1 MASTSEIISAMSI
14 QAYSKF
20 TGNFQQQTLFGI
32 REYVNGKL
40 CKMIIGVPREVKA
53 DEYRVALTPDGVRA
67 LETLGHEVL
76 VEKGAGEGT
85 HIPDSEYIEAGAEI
99 VDCDTVWSRSEMI
112 VKVKEPQSTEYSKI
126 KRGQTLFTYFH
137 FAADQ
142 NLTEAMVNSGAT
154 CIAYETVQSN
164 TGGLPL
170 LTPMSEVAGRI
181 SIQEGAKYLEK
192 PMGGRGILLSGVPGT
207 KPATVAIIGAGVVG
221 MNALKI
227 ASGYGAQVYVLDVN
241 LDRLRYIDD
250 VFPKNVITLASNPGT
265 IRKILP
271 EVDLLIG
278 AVYIPGT
285 KAPTIVTREMLK
297 LMKPGSVMVDVS
309 VDQGGCFE
317 TTHPTT
323 HRDPV
328 FNVDGIVHY
337 CVANMPG
344 AVANTSTYALTNAT
358 LPYVT
363 KLAQNK
369 LQALSDDAGFL
380 KGLNVINGNVTYKA
394 IADQF
399 GYPYLDPKTA
409 LMN

>member
-1 MASTSEIISAMSI
+1 
-14 QAYSKF
+14 
-20 TGNFQQQTLFGI
+20 
-32 REYVNGKL
+32 
-40 CKMIIGVPREVKA
+40 
-53 DEYRVALTPDGVRA
+53 
-67 LETLGHEVL
+67 
-76 VEKGAGEGT
+76 
-85 HIPDSEYIEAGAEI
+85 
-99 VDCDTVWSRSEMI
+99 MI

-181 SIQEGAKYLEK
+181 SIQQGAKYLEK

-207 KPATVAIIGAGVVG
+207 RPATVAIIGAGVVG

-369 LQALSDDAGFL
+369 LQALSGDAGFL

-409 LMN
+409 LTN